1 MRLAG
6 TFVLV
11 LCIGVF
17 AGSAYAGNGNE
28 NGNNGNQGKSEDAPG
43 QVKKEEAAAAP
54 AAAPAAVAPA
64 PQSGS
69 AQAQAPSTTG
79 VKPSNE
85 TAKDTHEEAA
95 SDKTKLYG
103 NGDNAGAIAIK
114 NGAGPRTVVHGPGN
128 SQPHKAAPCSG
139 GHEVDVHAL
148 KAHNRRGLCGGS
160 PPGTTP
166 STPPSTAPQQ
176 PGPPVRQS
184 RPPASDAA
192 PQAAP
197 APTTPPAKPE
207 PRDPAGGQSDA
218 ATEQSGGAQGVLAAT
233 GVLGKSQLPFTGL
246 PLGLAVLLGLTLIL
260 GGLAIRKFVACVES
274 GHEHPT
280 RGGDPGGRAPAA
292 VRSRAGR

>member
-6 TFVLV
+6 TLVLV

-17 AGSAYAGNGNE
+17 AGSAYAGNGNGD
-28 NGNNGNQGKSEDAPG
+28 GNNGNQGKSEDAPG
-43 QVKKEEAAAAP
+43 QVKKEEAAAPP
-54 AAAPAAVAPA
+54 AVAPAAVTPA
-64 PQSGS
+64 PQSES
-69 AQAQAPSTTG
+69 AQAQAPTTTG

-160 PPGTTP
+160 PPETTP
-166 STPPSTAPQQ
+166 STPPSTVPQQ
-176 PGPPVRQS
+176 PGPPVRES
-184 RPPASDAA
+184 RPPSPAA
-192 PQAAP
+192 TP
-197 APTTPPAKPE
+197 PPAKPE
-207 PRDPAGGQSDA
+207 PRDPAGGLAGGA
-218 ATEQSGGAQGVLAAT
+218 AVERSGGAQGVLAAT
-233 GVLGKSQLPFTGL
+233 GALAQSELPFTGL
-246 PLGLAVLLGLTLIL
+246 PLALAVLLGMSLIL

-280 RGGDPGGRAPAA
+280 RGGDPDGGAPAA